1 MQYIYV
7 KVVYLATNYFKLLMK
22 TVDDLGNWFWYAQ
35 AEEGVGFFVLTVFSF
50 FFFLFPLTFY
60 SALRVGKQ

>member
-35 AEEGVGFFVLTVFSF
+35 AEDFFVLTVFS
-50 FFFLFPLTFY
+50 FLFPLTFY

>member
-1 MQYIYV
+1 
-7 KVVYLATNYFKLLMK
+7 MK

-35 AEEGVGFFVLTVFSF
+35 AEEGVDFFVLTVFS
-50 FFFLFPLTFY
+50 FFLFPLTFY